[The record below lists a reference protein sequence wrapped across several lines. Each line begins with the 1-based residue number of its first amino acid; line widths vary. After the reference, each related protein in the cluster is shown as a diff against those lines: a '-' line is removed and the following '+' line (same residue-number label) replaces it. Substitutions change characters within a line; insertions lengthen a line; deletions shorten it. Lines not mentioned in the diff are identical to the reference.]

1 MAYSTAE
8 AWIIN
13 LRYDVLRSDC
23 VIMST
28 QRTARVG
35 RVYTLGS
42 ACGRRDIGHG
52 LRDWRPRP
60 FGSGEVPLKEIP
72 PTTVLR
78 LRTDETLP
86 LRPCRARLHLPANAS
101 DVGCSSCSPLR
112 QPRSR
117 DAPLARMAA
126 AAHVPCPAR
135 PIGSP
140 RLSRVRGCAHASCP
154 PASGRHPLPS
164 YEKGGFLVHVGI
176 EFRCGLPC

>member
-1 MAYSTAE
+1 M
-8 AWIIN
+8 IN
-13 LRYDVLRSDC
+13 LRYDVLRLCYHVDSADSEGWAR
-23 VIMST
+23 VHIGFGVWASGHRT
-28 QRTARVG
+28 RTAGLAPPAFRVWRG
-35 RVYTLGS
+35 PFK
-42 ACGRRDIGHG
+42 RDSSDH
-52 LRDWRPRP
+52 RH
-60 FGSGEVPLKEIP
+60 S
-72 PTTVLR
+72 R

-154 PASGRHPLPS
+154 PASGRHPLPN